1 MVSGSNR
8 GVLETTHRHGAA
20 QPSKV
25 LPRISAAIE
34 QSASSED
41 PIIKKTR
48 PKRVLR
54 YENHIK
60 NYSILIEKIFW
71 QIIKENLN
79 FRFDISENL
88 INCVILI
95 SAKFKIH

>member
-1 MVSGSNR
+1 MTKYAVSASGSQKPTH
-8 GVLETTHRHGAA
+8 VLAH
-20 QPSKV
+20 KV

-34 QSASSED
+34 QSASSEE

-60 NYSILIEKIFW
+60 NYSMLIEKIFW
-71 QIIKENLN
+71 QIIKKNLN
-79 FRFDISENL
+79 FCFNSSGNL

-95 SAKFKIH
+95 SAKSKIH